1 MNCVQQGVDA
11 ESREQLLAEFSDYLD
26 TLVERASSDETTG
39 QSPEIDLYALFTEL
53 TGIKN
58 ELRLQS
64 RHFKSALEPLRETLS
79 TLETSNKTISREL
92 EYVRAT
98 ALKAAHD
105 KQRPL
110 LLDVLD
116 LRDRMEAGLGAA
128 RDHQPGRFRSL
139 FSSEPVVMTAMVE
152 GMEITLRRLDEMLAG
167 YDVVPV
173 PAVGKRLD
181 PHSMRAV
188 AVESLSDRDNG
199 VVLQEI
205 RRGYTRGDEILRE
218 AEVIVNRTES
228 KE

>member
-1 MNCVQQGVDA
+1 VNSAQQGVDT
-11 ESREQLLAEFSDYLD
+11 ETREQLLAEFSDYLD
-26 TLVERASSDETTG
+26 TLVERASCVETAE
-39 QSPEIDLYALFTEL
+39 QSPEVDLYALFTEL
-53 TGIKN
+53 AALKN

-79 TLETSNKTISREL
+79 TLESSNQALSREL
-92 EYVRAT
+92 EQVRAT
-98 ALKAAHD
+98 AAKGAHD
-105 KQRPL
+105 KQRSL
-110 LLDVLD
+110 LLGVLD
-116 LRDRMEAGLGAA
+116 LRDRMEAGLAAA
-128 RDHQPGRFRSL
+128 RDHQPGRIRSL
-139 FSSEPVVMTAMVE
+139 FSSDTALMTAMVE
-152 GMEITLRRLDEMLAG
+152 GMEITLRRLDEMLVR

-173 PAVGKRLD
+173 AVVGKRLD

-188 AVESLSDRDNG
+188 AAESLPDRDSG